1 MIQISL
7 FKKDDMLLISDDKCM
22 LHIIAECKN
31 NLLFF
36 IAVAFQPLLLQD
48 WELRVQFKVHG
59 QGKKNLNGDGLAIW
73 LTRDRM
79 KNGRLMLNVF
89 QHRICNFIIE

>member
-7 FKKDDMLLISDDKCM
+7 FQKDDMSLISDDKCM
-22 LHIIAECKN
+22 LHIAECKN

-36 IAVAFQPLLLQD
+36 IAIAFQPLLLQD

-89 QHRICNFIIE
+89 QHCICNFIIE

>member
-7 FKKDDMLLISDDKCM
+7 FQKDDMLLISDDKCM

-36 IAVAFQPLLLQD
+36 IVVAFQPLLLQD

>member
-7 FKKDDMLLISDDKCM
+7 FQKDDMLLISDDKCM